1 MYFPYRRLITIEDL
15 YDMFTY
21 YESSELPELRA
32 YFRQLSKYSWRVIP
46 RSSLF
51 SGKLTFTTFA
61 DFYQFVKFAY
71 IVYPNFRL
79 TLLYQSNETYSKLPH
94 RPLESH

>member
-1 MYFPYRRLITIEDL
+1 MFFPYRHLISIEDL
-15 YDMFTY
+15 YDMLTY
-21 YESSELPELRA
+21 YESSDLPELRA
-32 YFRQLSKYSWRVIP
+32 YFRELHKFSWRIIS
-46 RSSLF
+46 RSSLIT
-51 SGKLTFTTFA
+51 GKLTFTKFA

-79 TLLYQSNETYSKLPH
+79 TLLYQSNETHSKLPL

>member
-1 MYFPYRRLITIEDL
+1 MYFPYRRLISIEDL
-15 YDMFTY
+15 YDLLTY

-32 YFRQLSKYSWRVIP
+32 YFRQLSMYSWRIIP

-51 SGKLTFTTFA
+51 SGKLTFTKFS

-71 IVYPNFRL
+71 IAYPNFCL
-79 TLLYQSNETYSKLPH
+79 TLLYQSNETDFKLPR

>member
-1 MYFPYRRLITIEDL
+1 MFFSYRRLITIEDL
-15 YDMFTY
+15 YDMLTY

-32 YFRQLSKYSWRVIP
+32 YFRELNKFSWRIIS

-51 SGKLTFTTFA
+51 SGKLTFTKFS

-71 IVYPNFRL
+71 IVYPNFCL
-79 TLLYQSNETYSKLPH
+79 TLLYQSNEKDSKLSC

>member
-15 YDMFTY
+15 YDLLNY
-21 YESSELPELRA
+21 YESSELPEHRA
-32 YFRQLSKYSWRVIP
+32 YFRLLCNYSWRIIP
-46 RSSLF
+46 RSHLLL
-51 SGKLTFTTFA
+51 GKLTFVKFE

-71 IVYPNFRL
+71 VVYPTLNV
-79 TLLYQSNETYSKLPH
+79 TLLYQSNETHFKLPC

>member
-1 MYFPYRRLITIEDL
+1 MYFPYFRSTTIEDL
-15 YDMFTY
+15 YDFLTY
-21 YESSELPELRA
+21 YESSELPELRG
-32 YFRQLSKYSWRVIP
+32 YFRQLSKYSWRIIP

-51 SGKLTFTTFA
+51 SGKLTFTKFA

-71 IVYPNFRL
+71 IVYPNFCL
-79 TLLYQSNETYSKLPH
+79 TLLYESNETHSKLPQ